1 MREGLR
7 DRLNA
12 MRTDQLVEI
21 LKRRNSAE
29 WREAVFPI
37 VEELLHARGV
47 ASLPAPEPEDANERR
62 ARTMAR
68 GTRRRYLVG
77 DSVWCGGSA
86 CLLLAFVDAVA
97 LVKGGRAE
105 VPASGLWAYVAGMLL
120 PVLNVYFVARELI
133 AGRRKDAALGVILSV
148 MAVIMAYSPPWGQFV
163 GVPSHHDGGSTGSRG
178 AGPSAARNSASA
190 VVGDARTGSP
200 LGQQPLG
207 RPQNN
212 EMHLTS
218 AAPAR
223 NRGPRR

>member
-1 MREGLR
+1 MR
-7 DRLNA
+7 A
-12 MRTDQLVEI
+12 VE
-21 LKRRNSAE
+21 S
-29 WREAVFPI
+29 P
-37 VEELLHARGV
+37 
-47 ASLPAPEPEDANERR
+47 PPPEPEDADERR
-62 ARTMAR
+62 ARRMAR
-68 GTRRRYLVG
+68 GIRRRYLVG

-86 CLLLAFVDAVA
+86 CLLLGFVDAVA

-148 MAVIMAYSPPWGQFV
+148 VAVIMALSPPWGQFV
-163 GVPSHHDGGSTGSRG
+163 GVPSHHGGGSKGSRG
-178 AGPSAARNSASA
+178 AGPSAARHSASA
-190 VVGDARTGSP
+190 AVGDVRTDGP
-200 LGQQPLG
+200 VGLQPSG

-218 AAPAR
+218 AALAR